1 MEMGNIVVRIQ
12 IKRRKGVHRK
22 PWQVLYRDGAGRR
35 RSKQFLTAKDAQAWS
50 HRTGVDVM
58 DGIHVADRASIPLR
72 DAARLWLDGLEISG
86 LERSTISQYRSQ
98 LRNHILPLLGAVKL
112 AELSVPQARRFK
124 DALRAS
130 GRSAAMSR
138 KIMVTLGT
146 MLADA
151 VERGLAARN
160 PVRDMKRIK
169 RTTDEGRRRKL
180 HVGIDIPSPVEA
192 RSIIHSAQGRWR
204 PMIVTLI
211 FTGLRSSEMRGLRW
225 SDIDFDNRILHVRQ
239 RVDRYGQFGPP
250 KSEAGTRSIPMPP
263 FLVNTLRE
271 WKLAC
276 PPRRLGAQ
284 DLGLVFPNI
293 EGRAITHADLVIYG
307 LIPTLARAG
316 LAQQA
321 HDAAGKPIL
330 NRRGAPTYKGRYTG
344 THTLRHFYA
353 SWLINRKVDG
363 GLELPAKIVQQ
374 RMGHSTIVITLDT
387 YGHLFPEI
395 DDGDALALGEK
406 ALLG

>member
-1 MEMGNIVVRIQ
+1 MHIHIR
-12 IKRRKGVHRK
+12 KRKGTHRK
-22 PWQVLYRDGAGRR
+22 PWQVIYRDGTGRR
-35 RSKQFLTAKDAQAWS
+35 RSKQFFIEKDAQAWS

-58 DGIHVADRASIPLR
+58 DGIHVADRASVPLR
-72 DAARLWLDGLEISG
+72 DAAQLWLDALEISG
-86 LERSTISQYRSQ
+86 LQRSTVSQYRSQ
-98 LRNHILPLLGAVKL
+98 LRNHIMPLLGAVKL
-112 AELSVPQARRFK
+112 AELSVPRVRRFK
-124 DALRAS
+124 DALRSS

-138 KIMVTLGT
+138 KIIVTLGT

-160 PVRDMKRIK
+160 PVRDMKRMR
-169 RTTDEGRRRKL
+169 RTPDEGRRRKL
-180 HVGIDIPSPVEA
+180 QVGVDIPSPAEVRA
-192 RSIIHSAQGRWR
+192 IIHTAQGRWR

-211 FTGLRSSEMRGLRW
+211 FTGLRSSEVRGLRW
-225 SDIDFDNRILHVRQ
+225 CDIDFDNRILHVRQ

-316 LAQQA
+316 LVQQA
-321 HDAAGKPIL
+321 HNAAGDLIL
-330 NRRGAPTYKGRYTG
+330 NRRGGPTFKGRYTG
-344 THTLRHFYA
+344 THALRHFYA

-363 GLELPAKIVQQ
+363 GLEVPAKIVQQ

-387 YGHLFPEI
+387 YGHLFPQS